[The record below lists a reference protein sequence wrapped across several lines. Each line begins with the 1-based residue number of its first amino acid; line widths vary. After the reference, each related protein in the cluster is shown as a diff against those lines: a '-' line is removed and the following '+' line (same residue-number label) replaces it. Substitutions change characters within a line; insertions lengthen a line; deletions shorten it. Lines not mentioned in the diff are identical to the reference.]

1 MGSLSY
7 LNRFSLLFPQV
18 AEMLGPGHV
27 ISTCL
32 CDTGQVSDRSRDVS
46 WFILPPYT
54 TNAVS
59 FCLSTFRDILHV
71 SLVGIGWS
79 LKVIVLVFC
88 GPALFRTGFCFF
100 KNTVF

>member
-1 MGSLSY
+1 
-7 LNRFSLLFPQV
+7 
-18 AEMLGPGHV
+18 MLGPGHV

-32 CDTGQVSDRSRDVS
+32 CDTGQVNDRSRDVS
-46 WFILPPYT
+46 WFILPPCT

-79 LKVIVLVFC
+79 LKVILLVLSV
-88 GPALFRTGFCFF
+88 PALFRTRFCFLELF
-100 KNTVF
+100 CPRTKLPLN